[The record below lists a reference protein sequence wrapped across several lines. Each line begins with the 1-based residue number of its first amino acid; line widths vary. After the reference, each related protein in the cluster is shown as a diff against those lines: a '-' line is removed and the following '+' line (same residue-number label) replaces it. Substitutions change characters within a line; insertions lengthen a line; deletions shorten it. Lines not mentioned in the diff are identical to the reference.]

1 MLKPL
6 NSNVILKKEKAET
19 TTASGIILTAP
30 KEKANN
36 QAKVIAV
43 GPKCDS
49 LLEVNQIVI
58 FKEYSGTQFNIGE
71 YEYIIINEK
80 DILAIIE

>member
-1 MLKPL
+1 MDKNCLCD
-6 NSNVILKKEKAET
+6 T

-49 LLEVNQIVI
+49 LLECRSIASHIICFICNFINKFSTHI
-58 FKEYSGTQFNIGE
+58 FKFIIG
-71 YEYIIINEK
+71 
-80 DILAIIE
+80 